1 MWGPNVSLHSS
12 SHQSLP
18 SFLPCIFLS
27 SSFQQQLKS
36 AERVAAG
43 RQRRV
48 EDSEGTG
55 GSSHPFSLPPSPPSL
70 SGPLVAG
77 GCSSAVAT
85 SLVLTQD
92 RSRPMVSCTHTGF
105 SAGNSLSCTTIP
117 TASTTTGSLLLS
129 YAAKQRLGPSGGIQP
144 CHGWSKRR

>member
-48 EDSEGTG
+48 GDSEGTG
-55 GSSHPFSLPPSPPSL
+55 GSSHPFSLPPSPLSL

-105 SAGNSLSCTTIP
+105 SAGNSLSCMTIP
-117 TASTTTGSLLLS
+117 TASTTTVSLLLS